1 MDDIICVDLTVL
13 DKNQLKDFCSTYNFS
28 YEGILD
34 FKEKTY
40 AKLWIT
46 KQGICMAFTL
56 TKKNSFNIKDFD
68 TIKAFNGF
76 LKELGTM
83 EPYQVIVEP
92 VILDVDVILEKIS
105 KYGIKSITLEERHFL
120 DINSDKL

>member
-13 DKNQLKDFCSTYNFS
+13 DKNQLKDFCSTYKLS

-56 TKKNSFNIKDFD
+56 TKKNYFNIKDFD

-76 LKELGTM
+76 LKELSTM

-120 DINSDKL
+120 DINGDKL